1 MGRKKINEK
10 KIKINGVR
18 YTPLNIDEK
27 YILVGSKGM
36 LLHDDIHLDWKNIK
50 HLMDIYYKTEND

>member
-27 YILVGSKGM
+27 YILVGSKGV
-36 LLHDDIHLDWKNIK
+36 LHHDDIHLDWKHIK
-50 HLMDIYYKTEND
+50 YLMDIYYKTEND